1 MCVVLVVF
9 SQFDTGQFVN
19 YEQSLNDKLEHA
31 SRSGTDQVSFS
42 TANNSYI
49 VLLSRQRQY
58 NEKTMKSREIRH
70 VSGSVPA
77 VGASVP
83 QAANKFNHTFSPIQ
97 SGVLKHTMTVSVLGL
112 SGADVQSFQTKFHK
126 TISKSMEKPKKV
138 CCILL
143 LHFYLLCNQKYSDQV
158 FRLLEY

>member
-1 MCVVLVVF
+1 M
-9 SQFDTGQFVN
+9 N
-19 YEQSLNDKLEHA
+19 YERSLNDKLEHA
-31 SRSGTDQVSFS
+31 SQSGIDQVSFS
-42 TANNSYI
+42 TAKHSYT
-49 VLLSRQRQY
+49 VLLSQQRQY
-58 NEKTMKSREIRH
+58 NKKTMTAREIRY

-77 VGASVP
+77 VGASV
-83 QAANKFNHTFSPIQ
+83 QLAANKFNHTFSPIQ

-112 SGADVQSFQTKFHK
+112 SSADVQSFQTKFHK

-143 LHFYLLCNQKYSDQV
+143 LHFYLLCNQKCSDQV